1 MKAISLKPKTGS
13 KSIGKTKKEQQIV
26 DLGKLPDKVGVAVD
40 FLREHV
46 KSAKGRVSTKG
57 NQIQVEGL
65 KHKEVKLLLHKFLR
79 HNGLDDHRVLSQSG
93 TLEIV
98 PQHLVVHSRPQEGTP
113 PPASAT
119 MPYLFPG
126 ASAPV
131 PTSKK
136 NKKS

>member
-1 MKAISLKPKTGS
+1 LKS
-13 KSIGKTKKEQQIV
+13 KSRSNPVGKPKKEQQTIN
-26 DLGKLPDKVGVAVD
+26 LAKLPAQIGSAAD
-40 FLREHV
+40 FLKEHV
-46 KSAKGRVSTKG
+46 KGVKGRVSTKG

-65 KHKEVKLLLHKFLR
+65 KHREVKLLLHKFLR

-98 PQHLVVHSRPQEGTP
+98 PQHLVTHSKPQEGTP

-126 ASAPV
+126 ASAAV
-131 PTSKK
+131 PTDKK
-136 NKKS
+136 RKKKS

>member
-1 MKAISLKPKTGS
+1 LKS
-13 KSIGKTKKEQQIV
+13 KGRSSPVGKPKKEQQTIN
-26 DLGKLPDKVGVAVD
+26 LGKLPAQIGSAAE

-46 KSAKGRVSTKG
+46 KGVKGRVSSKG

-65 KHKEVKLLLHKFLR
+65 KHREVKLLLHKFLR

-98 PQHLVVHSRPQEGTP
+98 PQHLVAHSRPKESTP
-113 PPASAT
+113 PSASTT

-126 ASAPV
+126 ASTAV
-131 PTSKK
+131 PTAKK
-136 NKKS
+136 RRKS

>member
-1 MKAISLKPKTGS
+1 MKPKTSS
-13 KSIGKTKKEQQIV
+13 KSIRKTKREQQVV
-26 DLGKLPDKVGVAVD
+26 DLGKLPDKTGVAAD

-46 KSAKGRVSTKG
+46 KSVKGRVSTKG

-79 HNGLDDHRVLSQSG
+79 HNGLDDHRVLSQGG

-98 PQHLVVHSRPQEGTP
+98 PQHFVVHPRPQEGTP

-126 ASAPV
+126 ASSPV

-136 NKKS
+136 SRKS

>member
-1 MKAISLKPKTGS
+1 LKS
-13 KSIGKTKKEQQIV
+13 KSRSNPVGKPKKEQQTIN
-26 DLGKLPDKVGVAVD
+26 LAKLPAQIGSAAD
-40 FLREHV
+40 FLKEHV
-46 KSAKGRVSTKG
+46 KGVKGRVSTKG

-65 KHKEVKLLLHKFLR
+65 KHREVKLLLHKFLR

-113 PPASAT
+113 PAASAT

-126 ASAPV
+126 ASAAV
-131 PTSKK
+131 PTDKK
-136 NKKS
+136 RKKKS

>member
-1 MKAISLKPKTGS
+1 LKS
-13 KSIGKTKKEQQIV
+13 KSRSSPVGKPKKEQQTIN
-26 DLGKLPDKVGVAVD
+26 LGKLPAQIGSAAD

-46 KSAKGRVSTKG
+46 KGVKGRVSTKG

-65 KHKEVKLLLHKFLR
+65 KHREVKLLLHKFLR

-98 PQHLVVHSRPQEGTP
+98 PQHLVAHSRPQEGTP

-119 MPYLFPG
+119 MPYFFPG

-136 NKKS
+136 RKKS

>member
-1 MKAISLKPKTGS
+1 M
-13 KSIGKTKKEQQIV
+13 
-26 DLGKLPDKVGVAVD
+26 DLGKVPNRIGTAVD

-46 KSAKGRVSTKG
+46 KKVSGRVSSKG

-65 KHKEVKLLLHKFLR
+65 KHREVKLLLHKFLR

-98 PQHLVVHSRPQEGTP
+98 PPHAPTHPRHEEGTTL
-113 PPASAT
+113 PPAAAT

-126 ASAPV
+126 A
-131 PTSKK
+131 PTPAIAGKK
-136 NKKS
+136 RRKS

>member
-1 MKAISLKPKTGS
+1 MKS
-13 KSIGKTKKEQQIV
+13 KSRADLVGKPKKEQQTIS
-26 DLGKLPDKVGVAVD
+26 LGKLPEQIGPVAD

-46 KSAKGRVSTKG
+46 KGVKGRVSTKG

-65 KHKEVKLLLHKFLR
+65 KHREVKLLLHKFLR

-93 TLEIV
+93 TLEIA
-98 PQHLVVHSRPQEGTP
+98 PQHLVAHSRPQGGTP

-126 ASAPV
+126 GPV
-131 PTSKK
+131 AVPAGKK
-136 NKKS
+136 RGKKS

>member
-1 MKAISLKPKTGS
+1 LKPKTSS
-13 KSIGKTKKEQQIV
+13 KPIGKMKKEQQIV
-26 DLGKLPDKVGVAVD
+26 DLGKLPDKTGVAVD

-46 KSAKGRVSTKG
+46 KSVNGRVSTKG

-65 KHKEVKLLLHKFLR
+65 KHKEVKLLMHKFLR
-79 HNGLDDHRVLSQSG
+79 HNGLDDHRVLSQGG

-126 ASAPV
+126 ASAAV
-131 PTSKK
+131 PTGKKSKK
-136 NKKS
+136 S

>member
-1 MKAISLKPKTGS
+1 MKPKTSG
-13 KSIGKTKKEQQIV
+13 KTIGKTKKEQQTV
-26 DLGKLPDKVGVAVD
+26 DLGKVPDKTGVAVD

-46 KSAKGRVSTKG
+46 KSVKGRVSTKG
-57 NQIQVEGL
+57 SQIQVEGL

-93 TLEIV
+93 RLEIV
-98 PQHLVVHSRPQEGTP
+98 PQHLAVHSRPQEGTT

-126 ASAPV
+126 ASATV
-131 PTSKK
+131 ATDKK
-136 NKKS
+136 RKKS

>member
-1 MKAISLKPKTGS
+1 LKPKTSS
-13 KSIGKTKKEQQIV
+13 KSIGKTKREQQVV
-26 DLGKLPDKVGVAVD
+26 DLGKLPDKTGVAAD

-46 KSAKGRVSTKG
+46 KSVKGRVSTKG
-57 NQIQVEGL
+57 NQVQVEGL

-79 HNGLDDHRVLSQSG
+79 HSGLDDHRVLSHGG

-126 ASAPV
+126 SSPSV

-136 NKKS
+136 SRKS